1 MALFTLI
8 ASVVLIGIT
17 SQYANG
23 AGLDPDN
30 LRRGRRQG
38 IIPTLFHLS
47 EI

>member
-1 MALFTLI
+1 MALHPLI

-23 AGLDPDN
+23 AGLDPDK
-30 LRRGRRQG
+30 LRALRQG
-38 IIPTLFHLS
+38 IVVALFHLS

>member
-1 MALFTLI
+1 MALLPLI

-23 AGLDPDN
+23 AGLDPDK
-30 LRRGRRQG
+30 LREPRQG
-38 IIPTLFHLS
+38 IVIALFHLS

>member
-23 AGLDPDN
+23 AGLDPDI
-30 LRRGRRQG
+30 LRSRRQG